1 MDRHADRPA
10 PTGSI
15 ENLSRDRDSRLGG
28 GLRLYLASPS
38 SIITMEASLFAAFGL
53 GLLLGIQHALDPD
66 HLIAVSTIVS
76 EQKSFKWASLIGAFW
91 GLGHTTTLFI
101 VGMIVIGLRVTIP
114 PRLGSGL
121 ELLVALMLVFLGVNV
136 LRKSFGAERVHLH
149 THSHN
154 PQTHTHFHVHE
165 NPQQNHHHP
174 HPLNAMRRPFI
185 VGMVHG
191 LAGSAALMLLVLSTI
206 ESPWSGLIYIVIF
219 GLGSVGGM
227 LLLSGIISLPF
238 ILTAQRFTLM
248 NRWIRVIAG
257 VASIGFGL
265 FLGWEIT
272 SELGWI

>member
-1 MDRHADRPA
+1 LNLK
-10 PTGSI
+10 SKI
-15 ENLSRDRDSRLGG
+15 EDLELQME
-28 GLRLYLASPS
+28 S
-38 SIITMEASLFAAFGL
+38 SLLAAFGL

-76 EQKSFKWASLIGAFW
+76 EQKNFKWASLIGAFW

-101 VGMIVIGLRVTIP
+101 VGLFVIGLRLTIP

-121 ELLVALMLVFLGVNV
+121 ELLVAVMLVILGLNV
-136 LRKSFGAERVHLH
+136 LRKAFATERVHVH

-154 PQTHTHFHVHE
+154 PITHTHFHAHE
-165 NPQQNHHHP
+165 NPAQDHAHAHAFK
-174 HPLNAMRRPFI
+174 AMRRPFI

-206 ESPWSGLIYIVIF
+206 QSPLGGLLYIIIF

-248 NRWIRVIAG
+248 NRWIRVFAG
-257 VASIGFGL
+257 VASVTFGIYL
-265 FLGWEIT
+265 AWEIG
-272 SELGWI
+272 SELNLF

>member
-1 MDRHADRPA
+1 
-10 PTGSI
+10 
-15 ENLSRDRDSRLGG
+15 
-28 GLRLYLASPS
+28 
-38 SIITMEASLFAAFGL
+38 MEASLFAAFGL

-76 EQKSFKWASLIGAFW
+76 EQRNFKWASLIGAFW

-101 VGMIVIGLRVTIP
+101 VGMLVIGLRVTIP
-114 PRLGSGL
+114 PQLGSGL
-121 ELLVALMLVFLGVNV
+121 ELLVALMLVILGVNV

-154 PQTHTHFHVHE
+154 PETHTHFHVHE
-165 NPQQNHHHP
+165 NPKQDHGHGHP
-174 HPLNAMRRPFI
+174 FKAMRRPFI

-206 ESPWSGLIYIVIF
+206 ESPLGGLLYIVIF

-238 ILTAQRFTLM
+238 ILTAQRFSLM
-248 NRWIRVIAG
+248 NRWIRVFAGIAS
-257 VASIGFGL
+257 VGFGL
-265 FLGWEIT
+265 FLGWEIG

>member
-1 MDRHADRPA
+1 MD
-10 PTGSI
+10 
-15 ENLSRDRDSRLGG
+15 
-28 GLRLYLASPS
+28 
-38 SIITMEASLFAAFGL
+38 ASLLAAFGL

-76 EQKSFKWASLIGAFW
+76 EHRNFKWASLIGAFW

-101 VGMIVIGLRVTIP
+101 VGLIVIGLRVTIP

-121 ELLVALMLVFLGVNV
+121 EFLVAVMLVILGLNV
-136 LRKSFGAERVHLH
+136 LRKCFGPERVHLH

-154 PQTHTHFHVHE
+154 PETHTHFHVHE
-165 NPQQNHHHP
+165 NPGQDHAHP
-174 HPLNAMRRPFI
+174 HPFKAMRRPFI

-206 ESPWSGLIYIVIF
+206 ESPFGGLVYIVIF

-238 ILTAQRFTLM
+238 ILTAQRFTVM
-248 NRWIRVIAG
+248 NRWIRVVAG
-257 VASIGFGL
+257 VASVTFGI
-265 FLGWEIT
+265 FLGWEIG
-272 SELGWI
+272 SELEFF

>member
-1 MDRHADRPA
+1 MD
-10 PTGSI
+10 
-15 ENLSRDRDSRLGG
+15 
-28 GLRLYLASPS
+28 
-38 SIITMEASLFAAFGL
+38 ASLLAAFGL

-76 EQKSFKWASLIGAFW
+76 EHRNFKWASLIGAFW

-121 ELLVALMLVFLGVNV
+121 ELLVAVMLVILGLNV
-136 LRKSFGAERVHLH
+136 LRKSLGPERVHLH
-149 THSHN
+149 THRHN
-154 PQTHTHFHVHE
+154 PETHTHFHVHE
-165 NPQQNHHHP
+165 NPGQDHAHP
-174 HPLNAMRRPFI
+174 HPFKAMRRPFI

-206 ESPWSGLIYIVIF
+206 ESPIGGLVYIVIF

-238 ILTAQRFTLM
+238 ILTAQRFTVM

-257 VASIGFGL
+257 VASVTFGI
-265 FLGWEIT
+265 FLGWEI
-272 SELGWI
+272 SSALEFF

>member
-1 MDRHADRPA
+1 
-10 PTGSI
+10 
-15 ENLSRDRDSRLGG
+15 
-28 GLRLYLASPS
+28 
-38 SIITMEASLFAAFGL
+38 MEASLFAAFGL

-76 EQKSFKWASLIGAFW
+76 EQRNFKWASLIGAFW
-91 GLGHTTTLFI
+91 GLGHTTTLFL
-101 VGMIVIGLRVTIP
+101 VGLIVIGLRVTIP

-121 ELLVALMLVFLGVNV
+121 ELLVALMLVILGVNV

-149 THSHN
+149 AHSHN
-154 PQTHTHFHVHE
+154 PETHAHFHVHE
-165 NPQQNHHHP
+165 NPKQDHGHGHP
-174 HPLNAMRRPFI
+174 FKAMRRPFI

-206 ESPWSGLIYIVIF
+206 ESPFGGFLYIFIF

-238 ILTAQRFTLM
+238 ILTAQRFSLM

-257 VASIGFGL
+257 IASVGFGL
-265 FLGWEIT
+265 ILGWEIG
-272 SELGWI
+272 SELGWV